1 LIKRI
6 ELRSFDTLPLFPTAV
21 VGSLP
26 RPLWI
31 LDSIQRFSKIYVK
44 NRREAQTN
52 WENEILDRYISDP
65 INRSEL
71 KFILDQGIKSMLS
84 MQTIAGINVI
94 SDGEW
99 RRTSFTEVICSGL
112 SGFQPDLLNGF
123 VSIVTNFIKREK
135 HILKE
140 EALFLLSNTKGFFK
154 IALPT
159 PLLMSHR
166 HWSSN
171 YSVNVYPHRQDFI
184 NDLIPIIANEAID
197 LIKLGVPYI
206 QFDDPGLCLLVDQ
219 KYCSQ
224 FGRFEDELN
233 RAISSLNDVIAIIRK
248 ACPKNDYKL
257 GLHLCRAHRK
267 RGIGGSGD
275 YFPILD
281 QVLQV
286 DVDQYLME
294 FSVSEA
300 GSYNVLKD
308 VDLEDK
314 TIGLGIIDVRDKKV
328 SKPEIIKRKCE
339 KVLKY
344 IEPNK
349 IWLNP
354 DCGFS
359 PGSTN
364 PIPLTE
370 CYRKLKCLSEVAL
383 LLREE
388 F

>member
-1 LIKRI
+1 MRT
-6 ELRSFDTLPLFPTAV
+6 FDSLPPFPTAV

-31 LDSIQRFSKIYVK
+31 LDSIQSYSTNYVA
-44 NRREAQTN
+44 NRREIQSD
-52 WENEILDRYISDP
+52 WENEILARQLSNPLSKSD
-65 INRSEL
+65 L
-71 KFILDQGIKSMLS
+71 KFLLDEGIKSILS
-84 MQTIAGINVI
+84 MQRIAGINIV

-112 SGFQPDLLNGF
+112 TGFKPDLLNGF
-123 VSIVTNFIKREK
+123 VSIVTAPIKRTK

-140 EALFLLSNTKGFFK
+140 EALFLLSNCEDLFK

-166 HWSSN
+166 HWTSDNSTKA
-171 YSVNVYPHRQDFI
+171 YPHRQDFI
-184 NDLIPIIANEAID
+184 DDLIPIIANEAID
-197 LIKLGVPYI
+197 LIKLGVPFI
-206 QFDDPGLCLLVDQ
+206 QFDDPGLCLLVDN
-219 KYCSQ
+219 KYQAEYGQ
-224 FGRFEDELN
+224 FDEELN
-233 RAISSLNDVIAIIRK
+233 RAVVSLNNVVDLIRK
-248 ACPKNDYKL
+248 GCPNENYKL

-275 YFPILD
+275 YSSILD
-281 QVLQV
+281 KVLQIN
-286 DVDQYLME
+286 VDQYLME

-300 GSYNVLKD
+300 GSYEVLKD
-308 VDLEDK
+308 IDLEDK
-314 TIGLGIIDVRDKKV
+314 TIGLGVIDVRD
-328 SKPEIIKRKCE
+328 E
-339 KVLKY
+339 KVRNPELLKRECEQILRY

-364 PIPLTE
+364 PIPLSE
-370 CYRKLKCLSEVAL
+370 CYRKLKSLSELAL
-383 LLREE
+383 IMRKE
-388 F
+388 FSK